1 MKQKVIQIV
10 KAAIDKASCDLAMA
24 DSTFGKKERE
34 ELEKC
39 LAWVESRKES
49 NCLLYIDPIKNCKEL
64 DQLIKGSKN
73 KLEETMVDKDNTI
86 VVRINR
92 QLVRNDIID
101 LEDLMREN
109 GSTEVSIRTT
119 ISELISNSI
128 LTTELFI
135 DTKVGGIVKR
145 IAS

>member
-1 MKQKVIQIV
+1 
-10 KAAIDKASCDLAMA
+10 MA
-24 DSTFGKKERE
+24 DKK
-34 ELEKC
+34 
-39 LAWVESRKES
+39 
-49 NCLLYIDPIKNCKEL
+49 NH
-64 DQLIKGSKN
+64 
-73 KLEETMVDKDNTI
+73 TM

-109 GSTEVSIRTT
+109 GATEVAIRTT

-128 LTTELFI
+128 LTTELFV
-135 DTKVGGIVKR
+135 DTEIGGITKR